1 MRMRRL
7 GRQGLVV
14 PSPGLGCMGM
24 SWSYGPADDEESI
37 RVLHRALELGV
48 SFWDTA
54 EVYGPFRN
62 EELVGKAL
70 RGKQRNEV
78 VIATKFGFSFN
89 EKNERVGF
97 DSTPA
102 HIRESVEGSLR
113 RLGTDYIDLYYQHR
127 LDPKT
132 PIEDTIGAVSDLIRA
147 GKVRYLGL
155 SEVGPATLRRAH
167 AVHPVSALQSEYSLW
182 ERGVE
187 GRILDTVRELGIGF
201 VAYSPMGRGMLTG
214 DIRRQSDLGDSD
226 FRRHHPRFAEENLT
240 HNLKLV
246 NEVQAIAS
254 AHDATAAQ
262 VAIAWVMRQGDD
274 IVPIPGTKRVRYLE
288 ENAGA
293 ASLALP
299 ESAWAALD
307 RVIASFKPAG
317 ARYPES
323 MLSWVDTE

>member
-1 MRMRRL
+1 MQMRKL

-14 PSPGLGCMGM
+14 SSLGLGCMGM
-24 SWSYGPADDEESI
+24 SWSYGPADDAESVK
-37 RVLHRALELGV
+37 VLHRALDLGV

-62 EELVGKAL
+62 EGLLGKAL
-70 RGKQRNEV
+70 RGKTRADV

-132 PIEDTIGAVSDLIRA
+132 PIEDTVGAVSDLIRA

-155 SEVGPATLRRAH
+155 SEVGPSTLRRAH

-187 GRILDTVRELGIGF
+187 GRILETVRELGVGF

-214 DIRRQSDLGDSD
+214 EIRSTSSLGETD
-226 FRRHHPRFAEENLT
+226 FRRHHPRFSEENLS
-240 HNLKLV
+240 HNLQLV

-254 AHDATAAQ
+254 ANHATAAQ
-262 VAIAWVMRQGDD
+262 VALAWVMKQGDD
-274 IVPIPGTKRVRYLE
+274 IVPIPGTKRLRYLE
-288 ENAGA
+288 ENAA
-293 ASLALP
+293 AAELTLP
-299 ESAWAALD
+299 QSAWEALD
-307 RVIASFKPAG
+307 QVITSFKPAG
-317 ARYPES
+317 ARYPET
-323 MLSWVDTE
+323 MLTWVDTE